1 MSLSLTDRM
10 CVLFSSRKSGGQSFV
25 HKCLWKNSVKDWFS
39 TYKAFNLCCEDQ
51 PSSGRW
57 RVPCVSR
64 LAAVFTVSLLRHLS
78 RVPSANGS
86 SSWNLVLAKS
96 IFMFWLI
103 QTILVVCRVFFFNS
117 SVEVEVV
124 KDIVYFQINKP
135 WIQNGQM
142 LPEIVS

>member
-25 HKCLWKNSVKDWFS
+25 HKCFWKNSVKHWFS

-57 RVPCVSR
+57 RIPCVSR
-64 LAAVFTVSLLRHLS
+64 LVAVFTVSLLRHVS
-78 RVPSANGS
+78 RVLSANGS

-103 QTILVVCRVFFFNS
+103 QTILVVCRVFFKFFS
-117 SVEVEVV
+117 WSRGCQGYCV
-124 KDIVYFQINKP
+124 
-135 WIQNGQM
+135 
-142 LPEIVS
+142 LPNQQALNTKWADATVDS